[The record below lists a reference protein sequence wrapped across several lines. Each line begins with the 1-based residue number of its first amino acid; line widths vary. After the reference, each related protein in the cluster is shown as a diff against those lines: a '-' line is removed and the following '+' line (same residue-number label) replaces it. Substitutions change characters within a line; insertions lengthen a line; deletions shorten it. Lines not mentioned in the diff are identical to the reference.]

1 MSIETVNHHIIVERI
16 NDTIIPE
23 FSIVVPVY
31 NQETIISKNLQAI
44 VDYTIGLF
52 ELIIIIDCCSD
63 NSEKIILDWIKTNDI
78 QIRIVKSIIPL
89 FETSADNIG
98 FRMSRGEYCL
108 EIQADMEMT
117 EKGYNNILKQGFQYT
132 NVIGISGRC
141 CHMLNQHKLIGRGG
155 ESINKPY
162 DINLRQDLL
171 YVNETVNRGPLLLD
185 RKKLM
190 EINYLD
196 EENFYLD
203 DSDHDLFTRAWAQKG
218 WICGYI
224 PIHFNSPLEHG
235 STRKPRD
242 AINSYYLQERRKKSN
257 GGFLKKFMIN
267 YIAREPSILPLKI

>member
-1 MSIETVNHHIIVERI
+1 METVNHHIIVERI
-16 NDTIIPE
+16 IDTIIPE
-23 FSIVVPVY
+23 FSIVMPVY
-31 NQETIISKNLQAI
+31 NQENIIIKNLQSI

-63 NSEKIILDWIKTNDI
+63 NSEKKIIDWVETNDI

-98 FRMSRGEYCL
+98 FRMSRGKYCL

-117 EKGYNNILKQGFQYT
+117 EKGYNNVLKRGFQYT
-132 NVIGISGRC
+132 NVIGVSGRC
-141 CHMLNQHKLIGRGG
+141 CHTLNQHKLIGRGG
-155 ESINKPY
+155 ESINRPY

-190 EINYLD
+190 EMNYLD

-203 DSDHDLFTRAWAQKG
+203 NSDHDLFTRAWAQKE

-224 PIHFNSPLEHG
+224 PIDFKAPLENG

-242 AINSYYLQERRKKSN
+242 AINNYYLQERNKKSN
-257 GGFLKKFMIN
+257 GGFLKLFMIN
-267 YIAREPSILPLKI
+267 YIPREPCIFPLKI

>member
-1 MSIETVNHHIIVERI
+1 MSTETINHHIIFERI

-31 NQETIISKNLQAI
+31 NQEKIISKNLQAI

-63 NSEKIILDWIKTNDI
+63 NSEQIILDWVKTNDI
-78 QIRIVKSIIPL
+78 QIRIAKSIIPL

-98 FRMSRGEYCL
+98 FRMSRGGYCL

-117 EKGYNNILKQGFQYT
+117 EKGYNNILKRGFQYT
-132 NVIGISGRC
+132 NVIGVSGRC
-141 CHMLNQHKLIGRGG
+141 CHMLNEHKLIGRGG
-155 ESINKPY
+155 ESINRPY
-162 DINLRQDLL
+162 DKKLRQDLL

-190 EINYLD
+190 EMNYLD

-203 DSDHDLFTRAWAQKG
+203 NSDHDLFTRAWAQKG

-224 PIHFNSPLEHG
+224 PIDFNAPLENG

-242 AINSYYLQERRKKSN
+242 AINTYYFQERSKKSN
-257 GGFLKKFMIN
+257 GGFLKKFMMD
-267 YIAREPSILPLKI
+267 YIEREPSILQLKI